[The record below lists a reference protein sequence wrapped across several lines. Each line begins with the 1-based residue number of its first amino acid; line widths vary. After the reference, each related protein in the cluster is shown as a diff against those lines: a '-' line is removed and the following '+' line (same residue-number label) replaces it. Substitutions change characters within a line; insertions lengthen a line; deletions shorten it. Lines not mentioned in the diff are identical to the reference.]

1 MDAVFAFPGCCP
13 SPQMESLV
21 MRKIVGVGWREGS
34 GRRAGGGS
42 PAWSDINAKERSSL
56 YARRRIHPA
65 PDSIKTDLSP
75 CETRCEDEGAER
87 ERERE
92 REGKEIGWKREVEE
106 VENIYLGETLF
117 RGHWAAE
124 NLECLV
130 IDGLNINVSRRRGS
144 SNDSPP
150 TFSTFSRFS
159 RLFFSWLFSFRP
171 RIFRSSV

>member
-1 MDAVFAFPGCCP
+1 MDAVFAYPGCCP

-21 MRKIVGVGWREGS
+21 MRKIVGVVAGRS
-34 GRRAGGGS
+34 GGGGS

-75 CETRCEDEGAER
+75 CETRNCESRMRGWRNR

-92 REGKEIGWKREVEE
+92 RKEIGWKREVEE

-130 IDGLNINVSRRRGS
+130 IDGLNINVSRRGS
-144 SNDSPP
+144 SNDSPNVFYSSLVFP
-150 TFSTFSRFS
+150 
-159 RLFFSWLFSFRP
+159 RLFFPRLFSRP

>member
-92 REGKEIGWKREVEE
+92 REGGEGNRVEKGSGRSGKY
-106 VENIYLGETLF
+106 I
-117 RGHWAAE
+117 
-124 NLECLV
+124 
-130 IDGLNINVSRRRGS
+130 SRRDVIPGTLSRGK
-144 SNDSPP
+144 
-150 TFSTFSRFS
+150 SRM
-159 RLFFSWLFSFRP
+159 P
-171 RIFRSSV
+171 RN